1 MVDCIEKAGKELNVN
16 NQDIVKYLCGIEEE
30 RRNLENIIQKQ
41 YQERKKI
48 EADIERLTYKLCLIN
63 KSLSMRIKAKNNYD
77 KTIEEIKSH
86 YDKLVDSSNK
96 LKQIV
101 EKSQQELDDIM
112 NKKTG
117 TSGPEGEEVQMLYM
131 KPTEKAS
138 LGDCS
143 CTYAPEKPTKQ
154 QAAATNGTNALSESK
169 HSATDQKSTGDADNA
184 KTLTSMGQITDPNPA
199 NGNKPPGSKNSSLT
213 PGRNFTA
220 MDGTFW
226 TAHPHRQG
234 AATCRFP
241 APGLLRT
248 VQEGAPQTLRPA
260 GKTDPGPLP
269 RFLLL
274 CPSETT
280 TVYHMDK
287 RNRLPEQ
294 TDDRSKNLLLSRLKT
309 SISKGFPAS
318 VATPRESKTVAERNP
333 SSIDHR
339 VSDAQANKL
348 QKRSLHDILSVD
360 SSPDAKQDFSQI
372 L

>member
-213 PGRNFTA
+213 PGRSDLSVPST
-220 MDGTFW
+220 
-226 TAHPHRQG
+226 R
-234 AATCRFP
+234 AASYSSRRSSTDPSTSRED
-241 APGLLRT
+241 RS
-248 VQEGAPQTLRPA
+248 RPA
-260 GKTDPGPLP
+260 SQVPAAMPKMPAIEN
-269 RFLLL
+269 
-274 CPSETT
+274 SETT